1 MSFAWLKKIFK
12 PKPKEE
18 EPFPKL
24 GQHTVLNSKVV
35 GEEPASNYDSTIDE
49 VAQSLEGDAYVEHV
63 RKMREDN
70 EDTISATEVY
80 DKYAGDDE
88 PVTEHEE
95 VTEETV
101 LSSETTKKYS
111 WNEFRSAHKGMTSS
125 EISGLWAEYK
135 EGTYE
140 VRTDE

>member
-12 PKPKEE
+12 GKPKEE
-18 EPFPKL
+18 KPFPKL

-63 RKMREDN
+63 REMREDS

-88 PVTEHEE
+88 PVAEHEE

-101 LSSETTKKYS
+101 LPSEPAKKYS

>member
-1 MSFAWLKKIFK
+1 MSFSWFKKLFK
-12 PKPKEE
+12 PKVV
-18 EPFPKL
+18 EPYPEFE
-24 GQHTVLNSKVV
+24 QHTVLNSKVV
-35 GEEPASNYDSTIDE
+35 GEEPTSNYDSTIDE

-95 VTEETV
+95 VVEETV
-101 LSSETTKKYS
+101 LPSEPAKKYS

-125 EISGLWAEYK
+125 EISGLWVEYK

>member
-1 MSFAWLKKIFK
+1 MSFSWFKKLFK
-12 PKPKEE
+12 PKVV
-18 EPFPKL
+18 EPYPEFE
-24 GQHTVLNSKVV
+24 QHTILNSKVV

-63 RKMREDN
+63 REMREDS

-80 DKYAGDDE
+80 DKYAEDDE
-88 PVTEHEE
+88 PVAEHEE

-101 LSSETTKKYS
+101 LPSEPAKKYS

>member
-1 MSFAWLKKIFK
+1 MTFSWFKKLFK
-12 PKPKEE
+12 PKVV
-18 EPFPKL
+18 EPYPEF

-35 GEEPASNYDSTIDE
+35 GEEPVSNYDSTIDE

-63 RKMREDN
+63 RKMREES
-70 EDTISATEVY
+70 EDTISATEFY

-95 VTEETV
+95 VVEETV
-101 LSSETTKKYS
+101 LPSEPAKKYS

>member
-1 MSFAWLKKIFK
+1 MSFSWFKKLFK
-12 PKPKEE
+12 PKVV
-18 EPFPKL
+18 EPYPEFE
-24 GQHTVLNSKVV
+24 QHTVLNSKVV
-35 GEEPASNYDSTIDE
+35 GEEPVSNYDSTIDE

-63 RKMREDN
+63 RKMRQES

-80 DKYAGDDE
+80 DKYSEDDE
-88 PVTEHEE
+88 PVAEHEE
-95 VTEETV
+95 VVEETV
-101 LSSETTKKYS
+101 LPSEPTKKYS

>member
-1 MSFAWLKKIFK
+1 MSFSWFKKIFK
-12 PKPKEE
+12 GKPKKE
-18 EPFPKL
+18 EPYPDFD
-24 GQHTVLNSKVV
+24 QHTVLNSKVV
-35 GEEPASNYDSTIDE
+35 EPYDATIDE
-49 VAQSLEGDAYVEHV
+49 VAQSLEGDAYVEHI
-63 RKMREDN
+63 REMRQAT
-70 EDTISATEVY
+70 EDTMSATEFY
-80 DKYAGDDE
+80 EEHAEEDE
-88 PVTEHEE
+88 DSGAEHEE

-101 LSSETTKKYS
+101 LPSETTKKYS

>member
-1 MSFAWLKKIFK
+1 MSFSWFKKLFK
-12 PKPKEE
+12 PKVV
-18 EPFPKL
+18 EPYPEFE
-24 GQHTVLNSKVV
+24 QHTVLNSKVV

-63 RKMREDN
+63 KKMREES

-95 VTEETV
+95 VVEETV
-101 LSSETTKKYS
+101 LPSEPAKKYS

>member
-1 MSFAWLKKIFK
+1 MSFSWFKKLFK
-12 PKPKEE
+12 PKAV
-18 EPFPKL
+18 EPYPEFE
-24 GQHTVLNSKVV
+24 QHTVLNSKVV
-35 GEEPASNYDSTIDE
+35 GEEPASNYDSTVDE

-63 RKMREDN
+63 KKMREES

-95 VTEETV
+95 VVEETV
-101 LSSETTKKYS
+101 LPSEPAKKYS

>member
-1 MSFAWLKKIFK
+1 MSFSWFKKLFK
-12 PKPKEE
+12 PKVV
-18 EPFPKL
+18 EPYPEFE
-24 GQHTVLNSKVV
+24 QHTVLNSKVV

-63 RKMREDN
+63 RKMREES

-95 VTEETV
+95 VVEETV
-101 LSSETTKKYS
+101 LPSEPAKKYS

>member
-1 MSFAWLKKIFK
+1 MSFTWFKKLFK
-12 PKPKEE
+12 PKVVESYPNIE
-18 EPFPKL
+18 
-24 GQHTVLNSKVV
+24 QHTVLNSKVV
-35 GEEPASNYDSTIDE
+35 DEEPASTYDSTIDE
-49 VAQSLEGDAYVEHV
+49 VAQSLVGDAYVEHV
-63 RKMREDN
+63 TKMREES

-80 DKYAGDDE
+80 DKYAEDDE
-88 PVTEHEE
+88 PVTDHEE

-101 LSSETTKKYS
+101 LSSEPSKTYS
-111 WNEFRSAHKGMTSS
+111 WNEFRSGHKGMTSS

>member
-1 MSFAWLKKIFK
+1 MSFSWFKKLFK
-12 PKPKEE
+12 PKVV
-18 EPFPKL
+18 EPYPEFE
-24 GQHTVLNSKVV
+24 QHTVLNSKVV
-35 GEEPASNYDSTIDE
+35 GEEPASNYDSTFDE

-63 RKMREDN
+63 RKMREES

-95 VTEETV
+95 VVEETV
-101 LSSETTKKYS
+101 LPSEPAKKYS

>member
-1 MSFAWLKKIFK
+1 M
-12 PKPKEE
+12 
-18 EPFPKL
+18 
-24 GQHTVLNSKVV
+24 
-35 GEEPASNYDSTIDE
+35 
-49 VAQSLEGDAYVEHV
+49 AQSLEGDAYVEHV
-63 RKMREDN
+63 KKMREES

-88 PVTEHEE
+88 PVTEQEE
-95 VTEETV
+95 VVEETV
-101 LSSETTKKYS
+101 LPSEPAKKYS